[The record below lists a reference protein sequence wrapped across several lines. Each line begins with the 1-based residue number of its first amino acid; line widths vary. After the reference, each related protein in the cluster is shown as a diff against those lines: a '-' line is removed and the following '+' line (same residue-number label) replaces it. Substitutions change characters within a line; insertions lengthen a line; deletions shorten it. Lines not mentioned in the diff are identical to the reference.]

1 MGQEHRSFATNPLA
15 ATANLYKDLV
25 SKSMGAYQANAKEVN
40 ANLDAEVAAN
50 KMVVF
55 MEGTPDAPKSEP
67 SHNLV
72 KMLTQAQM
80 VPFLAVDVLAHP
92 ALLGY
97 TVSKS
102 GRDRA
107 PHVYV
112 NGSFF
117 ADYEG
122 MVAKY
127 KSGELN
133 KHGSADTKSPGVFG
147 AELP

>member
-1 MGQEHRSFATNPLA
+1 MGYKENEHDVN
-15 ATANLYKDLV
+15 
-25 SKSMGAYQANAKEVN
+25 GA
-40 ANLDAEVAAN
+40 LDAEISGN

-67 SHNLV
+67 SHNLI

-92 ALLGY
+92 AVLGY
-97 TVSKS
+97 TLSKS
-102 GRDRA
+102 ARDRT
-107 PHVYV
+107 PHVYL

-133 KHGSADTKSPGVFG
+133 NHGKTDSKSTGVFG
-147 AELP
+147 GELPIATY